1 MHLNVEQMQI
11 AVLRR
16 ALEEKQKDWGKVKG
30 RADRL
35 TKNYEALLPSERTGK
50 GTPRLPLDTI
60 SYILLIYYFSSKRKV
75 GNILDQPANFD
86 CPGRRLLHALIS
98 SLFENHLDDMRHP
111 GRFYWTV
118 I

>member
-1 MHLNVEQMQI
+1 MDGGANH
-11 AVLRR
+11 
-16 ALEEKQKDWGKVKG
+16 
-30 RADRL
+30 L
-35 TKNYEALLPSERTGK
+35 TKKYQALLSSKRTGNRS
-50 GTPRLPLDTI
+50 PRLPLEVITH
-60 SYILLIYYFSSKRKV
+60 ILLIYYFSSKRKV

-111 GRFYWTV
+111 GRSYWTV